1 MDQSTTDVII
11 VGAGPIGLETAAD
24 ILAAGLDCVILEAGS
39 VGQTIADWP
48 SDTPFFS
55 SPERCAV
62 AGVPIQ
68 NQHQS
73 MLRGEEY
80 LSYLRQVVEIRDLP
94 VFTYTPVQTIKRTSD
109 GFVLTAGPEGL
120 VREYRSRYVV
130 LATGNMNRPRR
141 LGVPGEN
148 LPHVAHRF
156 TDVHRYFRRRLLV
169 VGGRNSAV
177 EAAIRCWRA
186 GAEVTVSYRGP
197 RFEKKKL
204 NSRYHLEISILTDK
218 GKIGFLP
225 ETEIKEIRRDR
236 VVLSSPGGQQEYPCD
251 DVLIQAGYE
260 SDLSLMEMAGVTL
273 EGAERIPRMN
283 PETMETDVPGLFLA
297 GTASGG
303 GKLSY
308 KIFVA
313 TSHHHGP
320 TITKRLTGRDAAYS
334 GSIPARAYPFDN
346 ADITP
351 TEGDGDEPSSP
362 AEPLPKSISG

>member
-120 VREYRSRYVV
+120 VRGIQESIRRSGHREYESAPASRGTRRKPAPRCSPIHRCPSV
-130 LATGNMNRPRR
+130 LSTASSRCRRPQ
-141 LGVPGEN
+141 
-148 LPHVAHRF
+148 
-156 TDVHRYFRRRLLV
+156 FRR
-169 VGGRNSAV
+169 G
-177 EAAIRCWRA
+177 
-186 GAEVTVSYRGP
+186 
-197 RFEKKKL
+197 
-204 NSRYHLEISILTDK
+204 SRD
-218 GKIGFLP
+218 P
-225 ETEIKEIRRDR
+225 
-236 VVLSSPGGQQEYPCD
+236 
-251 DVLIQAGYE
+251 
-260 SDLSLMEMAGVTL
+260 M
-273 EGAERIPRMN
+273 
-283 PETMETDVPGLFLA
+283 LA
-297 GTASGG
+297 GRSGG
-303 GKLSY
+303 DRQLPRTPLRKEETQQPIS
-308 KIFVA
+308 
-313 TSHHHGP
+313 
-320 TITKRLTGRDAAYS
+320 S
-334 GSIPARAYPFDN
+334 GNQHPHR
-346 ADITP
+346 
-351 TEGDGDEPSSP
+351 
-362 AEPLPKSISG
+362 